1 MKGSYIFSID
11 RLGHKH
17 IPFFRRSWL
26 TPDQLELA
34 YLRGHGEFSPESDM
48 AFERHLKDLINRRLN
63 KVAFLF
69 SKRKNLPNLRIIS

>member
-1 MKGSYIFSID
+1 MRGSYTFSVNSRGTI
-11 RLGHKH
+11 R
-17 IPFFRRSWL
+17 IPFFRRARL

-34 YLRGHGEFSPESDM
+34 YLRGYGEFSVFTQL